1 MVQSD
6 SQAQKI
12 QLDQIVTGVAG
23 FVGGHL
29 CRRLADASA
38 KLKLATLDLL
48 PMDSM
53 HSEWIHREADLRA
66 LDTLSML
73 SREWDA
79 PVLVH
84 LAAEAEVVLPFARM
98 SDLAS
103 TNIQGTINVLDQ
115 FDPRRIV
122 FASSSAVYGSLRDR
136 SARPLPGES
145 AAIGAYGVSKRMG
158 EVICSEWAEQRGATA
173 IALRFGN
180 IVGPGCR
187 GLIPYLVSH
196 AVKFPDGDVVAQL
209 RGEGRIIRDYVD
221 VGTAVDAILQ
231 AASLPLEAGQG
242 MIFNVGCGRGLSN
255 MEVAQMVLEVLR
267 TEGYQL
273 TMNFNNPVPS
283 GESKSVVLDV
293 SETASRLDLQPPSA
307 ATVVDSIEQATLSHL
322 AQMQQQ
328 AG

>member
-1 MVQSD
+1 MD
-6 SQAQKI
+6 
-12 QLDQIVTGVAG
+12 
-23 FVGGHL
+23 
-29 CRRLADASA
+29 
-38 KLKLATLDLL
+38 
-48 PMDSM
+48 PMGNK
-53 HSEWIHREADLRA
+53 WPHREADLRSPDA
-66 LDTLSML
+66 LSAI
-73 SREWDA
+73 SQEWNA

-84 LAAEAEVVLPFARM
+84 LAALAEVIMPFAKM
-98 SDLAS
+98 GELVS
-103 TNIQGTINVLDQ
+103 TNIHGTINVLEK

-122 FASSSAVYGSLRDR
+122 FASSSAVYGSVHER
-136 SARPLPGES
+136 SARPLPGET
-145 AAIGAYGVSKRMG
+145 AAIGAYGVSKLMG
-158 EVICSEWAEQRGATA
+158 EVICNEWAEKHGANA

-221 VGTAVDAILQ
+221 VGTAVDAILL
-231 AASLPLEAGQG
+231 AANLPLEAGQG

-255 MEVAQMVLEVLR
+255 MEVAQMVAEVLR

-283 GESKSVVLDV
+283 GESESVVLDV
-293 SETASRLDLQPPSA
+293 SETTSRLDLQPPSA
-307 ATVVDSIEQATLSHL
+307 ATVVDSIEQATLAHL
-322 AQMQQQ
+322 AQMQR